1 MIIVFGNKWKPL
13 IKGAFVYFSIIKKVN
28 MKLSLEELD
37 LLVDGLD
44 LVLSQ
49 TNKELDSMSNF
60 KAKLEKLKLVNS
72 LAVKL
77 SLELE
82 SK

>member
-1 MIIVFGNKWKPL
+1 
-13 IKGAFVYFSIIKKVN
+13 

-44 LVLSQ
+44 LVLSS
-49 TNKELDSMSNF
+49 TMKELDSMSNF
-60 KAKLEKLKLVNS
+60 KAKLDKMKLIKELAFKLQV
-72 LAVKL
+72 
-77 SLELE
+77 ELE

>member
-1 MIIVFGNKWKPL
+1 
-13 IKGAFVYFSIIKKVN
+13 

-37 LLVDGLD
+37 LLVDGLN
-44 LVLSQ
+44 LVFNS
-49 TNKELDSMSNF
+49 TMKEIDILDNMSNL
-60 KAKLEKLKLVNS
+60 KAKLERLKLING

-77 SLELE
+77 NLELE